1 MTMIFKLSS
10 QSTELSQVLFTTV
23 RTMVRNSTEA
33 TTTKRITVIERLN
46 TIFERIKMYL
56 CLQPIWY
63 APWTTSA
70 LQRLFAHYQ
79 CVFVFFCL
87 LLLLTVRFALLFS
100 FVTSFSFLLKLYKHN
115 YIIKTYM
122 VFSFSSYFFVDMC
135 SVTVVLSRSIIV
147 KRDEPTSCRF
157 ARMETL
163 RIFSIKTNN
172 EIAFTYEFDSNEV
185 VDGFNRNVTFLT
197 CLSLLNT

>member
-1 MTMIFKLSS
+1 MI
-10 QSTELSQVLFTTV
+10 
-23 RTMVRNSTEA
+23 RTLDYE
-33 TTTKRITVIERLN
+33 RITTLICTLSVRV
-46 TIFERIKMYL
+46 
-56 CLQPIWY
+56 C
-63 APWTTSA
+63 
-70 LQRLFAHYQ
+70 
-79 CVFVFFCL
+79 FFCL

-157 ARMETL
+157 TRMETL

-185 VDGFNRNVTFLT
+185 VDGFQSQRHVFDLSVTIKHVGFFPAL
-197 CLSLLNT
+197 